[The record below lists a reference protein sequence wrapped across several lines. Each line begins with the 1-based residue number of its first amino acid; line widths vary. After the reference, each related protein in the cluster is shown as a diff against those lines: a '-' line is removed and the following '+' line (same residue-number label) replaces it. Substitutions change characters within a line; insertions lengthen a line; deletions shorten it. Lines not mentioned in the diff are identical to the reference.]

1 MEFLNE
7 VKEGFIQAV
16 KSCFDTDLNSGEVLI
31 NETRKEFKGDFTF
44 VIFPLVKKLK
54 KSPAEIGDMLGHWL
68 VENLNEVVGFETIQ
82 GFLNLTLSDEFWI
95 RVLRQINSTADYG
108 SFPANGQKV
117 LVEFASPNT
126 NKPLHLGHIRNI
138 LLGWSCSK
146 ILKANG
152 FDVKNVQVINDRGI
166 AICKSMLAWQKF
178 GNHHTPQ
185 SAGVK
190 GDHFV
195 GSFYVKF
202 EQAFVEEYKI
212 FQQSDAG
219 QKLYQSEG
227 NGKSP
232 EVFFK
237 EFKNQ
242 YFNQYSTL
250 GAAAKEMLIKW
261 EQGDPDTIV
270 LWKMMNSWVY
280 EGFNATYD
288 QMGVSF
294 DALYYE
300 SETYLLG
307 KKAIE
312 SGLNKGIFYKEPD
325 GSVWINLE
333 DVGMD
338 RKILLRSDGT
348 SVYITQDIG
357 TAQQRYED
365 FGVEKMIYTVAD
377 EQDYHFKVLFEIL
390 KRLEE
395 PFADGLYHLSYG
407 MVDLPSGRM
416 KSREGTVVDADD
428 LMQEV
433 IEEARS
439 VSAERGE
446 IAALPQSEQDEILR
460 KIGLAAL
467 KFFIIKVQ
475 PRKRMIFDPK
485 ESVDMQGQTGPY
497 IQNAY
502 VRIQSVMRKASSF
515 DTTLTD
521 EYTTLSEF
529 EKTLI
534 RNIMQM
540 PDVIR
545 EAGKTYDPSIL
556 ANYAY
561 NLAKEYHRFY
571 HEVRILNAETDAAR
585 AFRTTLSENT
595 GKVLLKVF
603 DLLGMEMPER
613 M

>member
-166 AICKSMLAWQKF
+166 GICKSMLAWQKF